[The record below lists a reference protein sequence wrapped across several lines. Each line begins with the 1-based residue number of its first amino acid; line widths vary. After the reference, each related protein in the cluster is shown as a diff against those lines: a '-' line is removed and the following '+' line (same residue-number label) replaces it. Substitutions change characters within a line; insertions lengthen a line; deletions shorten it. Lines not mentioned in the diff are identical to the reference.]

1 MAWACQPCCFGGGVN
16 DSGVKRSGSPCGADI
31 GDRLSSSIRHGRRFN
46 AFLQYG
52 ELKRFTHYALSTAP
66 PTPTSYPRK
75 KKVKPDGP
83 EVLGPLGLIAASWVL
98 AELSARLKGTVENWG
113 DLGKALL
120 PDLLRVRRNAFVMLL
135 AEALISRLLILE
147 RYTIR

>member
-1 MAWACQPCCFGGGVN
+1 M
-16 DSGVKRSGSPCGADI
+16 
-31 GDRLSSSIRHGRRFN
+31 
-46 AFLQYG
+46 
-52 ELKRFTHYALSTAP
+52 
-66 PTPTSYPRK
+66 